1 MRRFC
6 SHTKKFLSLVFVL
19 FFTAIFYP
27 LAAQTDY
34 YWESPLTITT
44 KDSRFP
50 SVVTTD
56 YAGSVIF
63 WEEVEQTSDKA
74 GRIWLSAQYYEKGNS
89 AAGISGT
96 WRHLSRFAGPFAY
109 EGNVPNL
116 YTAAISSVNKIVV
129 TVLSDSHTIS
139 VYSSNDKGQTFT
151 ETKLIQNDGELFAP
165 RVFCNDNN
173 DFYLFAT
180 EGKDDSFNLM
190 YSTSRNG
197 RDWTPFQSFSPSEQ
211 VTNPFLPYLVS
222 LPDGDMVVFQGSY
235 TMASHLSYQL
245 YATKKTANGWTSPV
259 CITEDAVQGQ
269 VFSSYNNQR
278 ANLCY
283 ADDGKLY
290 LAWERTNYAS
300 ENSQIYVG
308 ELSSDGKMLSNVEL
322 LSPENVSASQPVLF
336 NLDGGLCASWYDMR
350 RGVSTLY
357 FAQKNGMLWSD
368 SAMSSNKINATQAL
382 PVVTADGYLH
392 FVWQQNQ
399 SGGSGS
405 IVRLSPD
412 MTVSSPGIIARTFT
426 AGKRSA
432 ASKVGVQISLPSD
445 SSGIAGY
452 SYSWSQDAN
461 SLPPLEFMKLSNE
474 TSLSVNATEDGDWYL
489 KVRALDYAGNWS
501 YPATLVFTRDTT
513 PPGKPVINMP
523 SQDTRGFLSSNTF
536 NISWLA
542 PEDDDVAGYT
552 YNLEYISVLPGLR
565 DAEGNLRLTRAPVKP
580 ASRILTKGRSA
591 GYNNR
596 DNGIYA
602 FSVAAIDGV
611 GNIGEST
618 TVLLA
623 MDKFIPY
630 TTITSVDS
638 SVDDFGTYSLSIIG
652 RGFQEE
658 GLITEIYISRSTT
671 GTPERV
677 LRLADG
683 DYTITSD
690 RRINGI
696 TVSDLEEGKYRI
708 GLNHSSRGIYWS
720 SSALLTTKEFGTV
733 KMGDYSHRYSPV
745 WERLIST
752 SLFSVNA
759 ADLLIVLIIVFLA
772 GGLWISAR
780 GLVSTAKDGVIIQNE
795 VRALIEG
802 DYMPLEKKHQLDAMK
817 HRGIS
822 LKYKLLGFT
831 ASLCLIV
838 VLLVSVPLGYIMLQ
852 NQEQTLATGLRQR
865 VEVLLESISSGVKA
879 YLPSQ
884 NVLELSFLPQQS
896 SAVAETDSVTIVGLS
911 GDGSSTGLNS
921 VWATNRDD
929 IVTVIDTEELAFG
942 QSHITDER
950 ITSITELCAILNDEA
965 VETVAD
971 MASGIAELN
980 AEGVSLALKTDD
992 ASVARL
998 EEIQSIT
1005 SQLTQKITTELSS
1018 LAEKGEGSYPEWNDT
1033 TFDRENTSYVFYKPV
1048 LYRQGSEQN
1057 FVRAV
1062 VVIELHTD
1070 TLLQQLDAEKENI
1083 IRVAGVIAV
1092 AAIIISLFGSL
1103 ILASI
1108 IIRPVKKLAAHV
1120 AMIRDTED
1128 KEELEGKD
1136 IRIRARDEIG
1146 LLGDTVNDMTHGL
1159 IKAAAAAKDLT
1170 MGKDLQKMFI
1180 PLEADQ
1186 RGRKLTTGKMEDDR
1200 AQFFGY
1206 YEGAKGVSGDYF
1218 DYLKLDDSHY
1228 AIIKCDV
1235 SGKGVPAA
1243 LIMVEVATLF
1253 LNYFRD
1259 WSFKKNGWNL
1269 NGIVSQINDLIESR
1283 GFKGR
1288 FAAFTLCLYNA
1299 ENGELHCCNAGD
1311 NLLHIYEAASGK
1323 KKTLVMP
1330 ETAAAGVFPSF
1341 MIDMK
1346 GGFQE
1351 YIIKLQPGDV
1361 LFMYTDGIEEAKRMF
1376 RNEKYENILCS
1387 MPGLKEGDTHETHTV
1402 GEESEEMTPERVNAI
1417 IEAVFHRQKYI
1428 LKKYHAPEENELFE
1442 FDFTNLE
1449 PSAETV
1455 IMALVS
1461 VEKIFRM
1468 YKKPGA
1474 GENDRV
1480 QVDCKIDSFLNEHFK
1495 QYNKYCS
1502 HRKPHPQLP
1511 EYMYYTEVFEDPQY
1525 DDLTLIAL
1533 KRKK

>member
-1 MRRFC
+1 MML
-6 SHTKKFLSLVFVL
+6 FLVIC
-19 FFTAIFYP
+19 AP
-27 LAAQTDY
+27 LSAQTDY
-34 YWESPLTITT
+34 YWESPLTITS
-44 KDSRFP
+44 KDTRFP
-50 SVVTTD
+50 VVVSSPSGG
-56 YAGSVIF
+56 AAIL
-63 WEEVEQTSDKA
+63 WEEIEADSDSSGK
-74 GRIWLSAQYYEKGNS
+74 IWLSGQFYEQNPEFETTRT
-89 AAGISGT
+89 SGT
-96 WRHLSRFAGPFAY
+96 WRTENRFAGPFTY
-109 EGNVPNL
+109 GGNVPNL
-116 YTAAISSVNKIVV
+116 YTAAISSLDRLVV

-139 VYSSNDKGQTFT
+139 VFSSADKGKTFT
-151 ETKLIQNDGELFAP
+151 EVQLVQNQAELIAP
-165 RVFCNDNN
+165 RVFCNSKNE
-173 DFYLFAT
+173 FYLFAT
-180 EGKDDSFNLM
+180 EGKDDSFRLM
-190 YSTSRNG
+190 YATSQNG
-197 RDWTPFQSFSPSEQ
+197 TVWTAFQPFEPSEQ

-222 LPDGDMVVFQGSY
+222 VPDGDIVVFQGSY

-245 YATKKTANGWTSPV
+245 YATKLTKSGWSAPV
-259 CITEDAVQGQ
+259 CITEQTILGQ
-269 VFSSYNNQR
+269 TFSSYNNQR
-278 ANLCY
+278 ANLCL
-283 ADDGKLY
+283 ADDGRLY

-300 ENSQIYVG
+300 ENSQIFTG
-308 ELSSDGKMLSNVEL
+308 ELSLDGRTLSAIEQ
-322 LSPENVSASQPVLF
+322 LSPDNVNASQPVLF
-336 NLDGGLCASWYDMR
+336 NLNGGLSASWYDMR
-350 RGVSTLY
+350 RGVSTVY
-357 FAQKNGMLWSD
+357 FAQKNGILWSD
-368 SAMSSNKINATQAL
+368 SPMSSNKINAVAGV
-382 PVVTADGYLH
+382 PVVTSDGFLN

-399 SGGSGS
+399 SNGTGR

-412 MTVSSPGIIARTFT
+412 NTVSPPRISARTFT
-426 AGKRSA
+426 SGKRSS
-432 ASKVGVQISLPSD
+432 ASKAGMQITLPSD

-452 SYSWSQDAN
+452 SYSWSQDPAEE
-461 SLPPLEFMKLSNE
+461 PPLEFMKLSDD
-474 TSLSVNATEDGDWYL
+474 TSLSLTATEDGDWFL

-501 YPATLVFTRDTT
+501 TPASITYMRDTT
-513 PPGKPVINMP
+513 PPEKPVIILP
-523 SQDTRGFLSSNTF
+523 ASDDRGYLSSNTF
-536 NISWLA
+536 SVKWEP

-565 DAEGNLRLTRAPVKP
+565 DEEGNLYTAKKVSRP
-580 ASRILTKGRSA
+580 ASRILTKGVSA
-591 GYNNR
+591 SYNNR

-602 FSVAAIDGV
+602 FSVAAIDEV
-611 GNIGEST
+611 GNIGEAQ

-623 MDKFIPY
+623 MNKFIPY

-652 RGFQEE
+652 RGYQEE
-658 GLITEIYISRSTT
+658 GLITEIYISRSVS
-671 GTPERV
+671 GEPDRV
-677 LRLADG
+677 LRLKDG

-690 RRINGI
+690 RRINAI

-708 GLNHSSRGIYWS
+708 GLNHSKRGVYWS
-720 SSALLTTKEFGTV
+720 ASALFSAKEFGTV
-733 KMGDYSHRYSPV
+733 KMGDYSHEYAPV
-745 WERLIST
+745 WERLLHT
-752 SLFSVNA
+752 SLFSLNA
-759 ADLLIVLIIVFLA
+759 SDLLIVFIIVFLA

-780 GLVSTAKDGVIIQNE
+780 GLVSTAKDGVIIQKE

-911 GDGSSTGLNS
+911 GDGSTTGLNS
-921 VWATNRDD
+921 VWATNRED
-929 IVTVIDTEELAFG
+929 ILSVIDTEALAYG
-942 QSHITDER
+942 QSRITDER
-950 ITSITELCAILNDEA
+950 VTSITELCSSLNDEA

-980 AEGVSLALKTDD
+980 AEGVSLALKTDAD
-992 ASVARL
+992 SVARL
-998 EEIQSIT
+998 EEIQSVT
-1005 SQLTQKITTELSS
+1005 SQLTQKITTELAD
-1018 LAEKGEGSYPEWNDT
+1018 LAEKGAGSYPLWNDT
-1033 TFDRENTSYVFYKPV
+1033 TFDRENTSYIFYKPV

-1062 VVIELHTD
+1062 VVIEVHTD

-1083 IRVAGVIAV
+1083 IKVAGVIAI

-1136 IRIRARDEIG
+1136 IKIRARDEIG

-1180 PLEADQ
+1180 PLEADE
-1186 RGRKLTTGKMEDDR
+1186 RGRKLTTGKMEDER

-1218 DYLKLDDSHY
+1218 DYLKLDDKHY

-1259 WSFKKNGWNL
+1259 WSFKKNGWDL
-1269 NGIVSQINDLIESR
+1269 NGIVSRINDLLESR

-1311 NLLHIYEAASGK
+1311 NLLHIYEASSGK
-1323 KKTLVMP
+1323 KKTIVMP

-1346 GGFQE
+1346 GGFKE
-1351 YIIKLQPGDV
+1351 YIIKLKPGDV

-1387 MPGLKEGDTHETHTV
+1387 MPGLKEGDEHETHTV
-1402 GEESEEMTPERVNAI
+1402 GQESEEMTPERVNAI
-1417 IEAVFHRQKYI
+1417 IEAVFHQQVYT
-1428 LKKYHAPEENELFE
+1428 LKKYHSPEENDTFE

-1449 PSAETV
+1449 PSAEAV

-1468 YKKPGA
+1468 YSKPGA
-1474 GENDRV
+1474 SELNRV
-1480 QVDCKIDSFLNEHFK
+1480 QVDCKVDAFLNRHFK
-1495 QYNKYCS
+1495 QYNMYCS

>member
-1 MRRFC
+1 MSIMHSLC
-6 SHTKKFLSLVFVL
+6 SKKKAFLFLLCMML
-19 FFTAIFYP
+19 FAAVTMP
-27 LAAQTDY
+27 LHAQSDY

-50 SVVTTD
+50 LVISSETG
-56 YAGSVIF
+56 GSAII
-63 WEEVEQTSDKA
+63 WEEIEAASSSSGK
-74 GRIWLSAQYYEKGNS
+74 IWLSGQFYEPETFEWKTIN
-89 AAGISGT
+89 
-96 WRHLSRFAGPFAY
+96 RFAGPFDY
-109 EGNVPNL
+109 DGNVPNI
-116 YTAAISSVNKIVV
+116 YTAAISSAGRIVV
-129 TVLSDSHTIS
+129 TVLADAHTIS
-139 VYSSNDKGQTFT
+139 VYTSDNMGESFS
-151 ETKLIQNDGELFAP
+151 ETKLMQSGAELFAP
-165 RVFCNDNN
+165 RVFRNGKDE
-173 DFYLFAT
+173 FYLFAT
-180 EGKDDSFNLM
+180 EGKEDSFSLM
-190 YSTSRNG
+190 YSTSTTG
-197 RDWTPFQSFSPSEQ
+197 LSWSDFKSFRPSES

-222 LPDGDMVVFQGSY
+222 VPGGDIVVFQGSY

-245 YATKKTANGWTSPV
+245 YASKQVGSGWTEPV
-259 CITEDAVQGQ
+259 CITGKTILDQT
-269 VFSSYNNQR
+269 FSSYNNQR
-278 ANLCY
+278 ANLCLS
-283 ADDGKLY
+283 DDGHLY

-300 ENSQIYVG
+300 ENSQIFVG
-308 ELSSDGKMLSNVEL
+308 ELSLDGKTLTDIEQ
-322 LSPENVSASQPVLF
+322 LSPNNINASQPVLF
-336 NLDGGLCASWYDMR
+336 NLDGQLCASWYDMR
-350 RGVSTLY
+350 RGVSSVY
-357 FAQKNGMLWSD
+357 FARKNGILWSD
-368 SAMSSNKINATQAL
+368 EAMSSSKINATAGV
-382 PVVTADGYLH
+382 PVITSDGSLN

-399 SGGSGS
+399 TNGQGR

-412 MTVSSPGIIARTFT
+412 KSVSPPSLIGKTFT
-426 AGKRSA
+426 AGKRSSA
-432 ASKVGVQISLPSD
+432 TKVGVQVSLPSD

-452 SYSWSQDAN
+452 SYSWSQDADE
-461 SLPPLEFMKLSNE
+461 LPPYEFMQLSDQ
-474 TSLSVNATEDGDWYL
+474 TSLSLTATEDGEWYF

-501 YPATLVFTRDTT
+501 LPATLVYTRDTT
-513 PPGKPVINMP
+513 PPAKPVIILP
-523 SQDTRGFLSSNTF
+523 SEDSRGYLSSNTF
-536 NISWLA
+536 SMKWEA

-565 DAEGNLRLTRAPVKP
+565 DEEGNLRITRTPARP
-580 ASRILTKGRSA
+580 ASRILTKGKSA
-591 GYNNR
+591 AYNNR

-602 FSVAAIDGV
+602 FSVAAIDEV
-611 GNIGEST
+611 GNIGEAT
-618 TVLLA
+618 VVLLA
-623 MDKFIPY
+623 MNKFIPY

-652 RGFQEE
+652 RGYQEE
-658 GLITEIYISRSTT
+658 GLITEIYISRSVT
-671 GTPERV
+671 GEPDRI
-677 LRLADG
+677 LRLLDG

-696 TVSDLEEGKYRI
+696 KVSDLEEGKYRI
-708 GLNHSSRGIYWS
+708 GLNHEKRGVYWS
-720 SSALLTTKEFGTV
+720 ASALLSAKEFGTV
-733 KMGDYSHRYSPV
+733 KMGDYTHTFTPV
-745 WERLIST
+745 WERLRHT
-752 SLFSVNA
+752 SLFSLNA
-759 ADLLIVLIIVFLA
+759 ADILIVFIIVFLA

-780 GLVSTAKDGVIIQNE
+780 GLVSTAKDGAIINKE

-852 NQEQTLATGLRQR
+852 NQEETLATGLRQR
-865 VEVLLESISSGVKA
+865 VEVLLESLSSGVKA

-921 VWATNRDD
+921 VWATNRED
-929 IVTVIDTEELAFG
+929 ILSAIDTDELSYG
-942 QSHITDER
+942 QSRITDER
-950 ITSITELCAILNDEA
+950 ITSITELCAVLNDEA
-965 VETVAD
+965 VESVAD

-980 AEGVSLALKTDD
+980 AEGVTLALKTDAD
-992 ASVARL
+992 SVARL

-1005 SQLTQKITTELSS
+1005 SQLTQKITTELTS
-1018 LAEKGEGSYPEWNDT
+1018 LAEKGAGSYPEWNDMM
-1033 TFDRENTSYVFYKPV
+1033 FDRQNTSYIFYKPV

-1062 VVIELHTD
+1062 VVMEIHTD
-1070 TLLQQLDAEKENI
+1070 ALLQQLDAEKENI

-1136 IRIRARDEIG
+1136 IKIRARDEIG

-1180 PLEADQ
+1180 PLEADE

-1218 DYLKLDDSHY
+1218 DYLKLDDKHY

-1346 GGFQE
+1346 GGFKE
-1351 YIIKLQPGDV
+1351 YILKLQPGDV

-1376 RNEKYENILCS
+1376 RNKKYENILCS
-1387 MPGLKEGDTHETHTV
+1387 VEGLKEGDEHETHTV
-1402 GEESEEMTPERVNAI
+1402 GQESEEMTPERVNAI
-1417 IEAVFHRQKYI
+1417 IEAVFHQQVYT
-1428 LKKYHAPEENELFE
+1428 LKKYHSPEENDTFE

-1449 PSAETV
+1449 PSAEAV

-1468 YKKPGA
+1468 YAKPGA
-1474 GENDRV
+1474 SELNRV
-1480 QVDCKIDSFLNEHFK
+1480 QVDCKVDSFLNAHFR
-1495 QYNKYCS
+1495 QYNAYCS

>member
-1 MRRFC
+1 MMLAASFAAR
-6 SHTKKFLSLVFVL
+6 LS
-19 FFTAIFYP
+19 
-27 LAAQTDY
+27 AQTDY
-34 YWESPLTITT
+34 YWETPLVLTSR
-44 KDSRFP
+44 DSRFP
-50 SVVTTD
+50 SVVSNPSGIS
-56 YAGSVIF
+56 AVL
-63 WEEVEQTSDKA
+63 WEEVVYGSDDSGK
-74 GRIWLSAQYYEKGNS
+74 IWLSAQVYD
-89 AAGISGT
+89 SGSWKT
-96 WRHLSRFAGPFAY
+96 FDRFAGPFSY
-109 EGNVPNL
+109 SGNVPNL
-116 YTAAISSVNKIVV
+116 YTAALNSSDKLVV

-139 VYSSNDKGQTFT
+139 VFTSDDKGLSFS
-151 ETKLIQNDGELFAP
+151 ETKLYQNDGALFAP
-165 RVFCNDNN
+165 RIFCSNGSDY
-173 DFYLFAT
+173 YLFAT
-180 EGKDDSFNLM
+180 EGKEDSFSLM
-190 YSTSRNG
+190 YSTSRTG
-197 RDWTPFQSFSPSEQ
+197 RDWTPFQPFAPSES
-211 VTNPFLPYLVS
+211 VTNPFLPYMVS
-222 LPDGDMVVFQGSY
+222 LPEGDLVVFQGSY

-245 YATKKTANGWTSPV
+245 YASRKTASAWTDPV
-259 CITEDAVQGQ
+259 CITEQTIAGQ
-269 VFSSYNNQR
+269 TFSSYNNQR
-278 ANLCY
+278 ANLCL

-290 LAWERTNYAS
+290 VAWERTNYAS

-308 ELSSDGKMLSNVEL
+308 ELSRDATVLSGVEQI
-322 LSPENVSASQPVLF
+322 SPENISASQPVLF
-336 NLDGGLCASWYDMR
+336 NLDGCLCASWYDMR
-350 RGVSTLY
+350 RGVSSVY
-357 FAQKNGMLWSD
+357 FAQKNGLFWSD
-368 SAMSSNKINATQAL
+368 TAMSSNRVTATSGV
-382 PVVTADGYLH
+382 PVVTSDGFLH
-392 FVWQQNQ
+392 FIWQQNQ
-399 SGGSGS
+399 SGGAGQ
-405 IVRLSPD
+405 IVRVSPDKSVLSPK
-412 MTVSSPGIIARTFT
+412 IIAKSFT
-426 AGKRSA
+426 TGKRSSS
-432 ASKVGVQISLPSD
+432 SKITVEVSLPSD

-452 SYSWSQDAN
+452 SYSWSQDPSVN
-461 SLPPLEFMKLSNE
+461 PELEFMKLSDE
-474 TSLSVNATEDGDWYL
+474 TSLSLSATEDGDWYV

-501 YPATLVFTRDTT
+501 SPATLVYVRDTT
-513 PPGKPVINMP
+513 PPLPPEIIMP
-523 SQDTRGFLSSNTF
+523 SLDDKGYLSSNTF
-536 NISWLA
+536 RINWEP

-552 YNLEYISVLPGLR
+552 YSLEYISVLPGVR
-565 DAEGNLRLTRAPVKP
+565 DEEGNPVLTRTPAKP
-580 ASRILTKGRSA
+580 ASRILTEGTAASW
-591 GYNNR
+591 NNR

-602 FSVAAIDGV
+602 FSVAAVDAV
-611 GNIGEST
+611 GNIGQAST
-618 TVLLA
+618 VVLA
-623 MDKFIPY
+623 MNKFVPY
-630 TTITSVDS
+630 TTITSADS

-652 RGFQEE
+652 RGYLEE
-658 GLITEIYISRSTT
+658 GLISEIYISRSTS
-671 GTPERV
+671 GTPDRV
-677 LRLADG
+677 LRLVDG

-696 TVSDLEEGKYRI
+696 KVSDLEEGKYRI
-708 GLNHSSRGIYWS
+708 GLNHTKRGVYWS
-720 SSALLTTKEFGTV
+720 GSALLTAREFGTV
-733 KMGDYSHRYSPV
+733 KMGDYTHSFMPV
-745 WERLIST
+745 WERLKNT
-752 SLFSVNA
+752 SLFSINA
-759 ADLLIVLIIVFLA
+759 ADLLIVFIIVFLA
-772 GGLWISAR
+772 GGLWVSAR
-780 GLVSTAKDGVIIQNE
+780 GLVSTAKDGVIIQKE

-852 NQEQTLATGLRQR
+852 NQEETLATGLRQR

-911 GDGSSTGLNS
+911 GDGSSTGLNNI
-921 VWATNRDD
+921 WATNRDD
-929 IVTVIDTEELAFG
+929 ILSVIDTEELAYG

-950 ITSITELCAILNDEA
+950 VTSITELCSSLNDDA

-980 AEGVSLALKTDD
+980 AEGVSLALKTDAD
-992 ASVARL
+992 SVARL

-1018 LAEKGEGSYPEWNDT
+1018 LAEKGAGSYPEYNDT
-1033 TFDRENTSYVFYKPV
+1033 TFDRENTSYLFYKPV

-1062 VVIELHTD
+1062 VVIEVHTD
-1070 TLLQQLDAEKENI
+1070 TLLQQLDAEKQNI
-1083 IRVAGVIAV
+1083 IKVAGIIAV
-1092 AAIIISLFGSL
+1092 AAIIISLLGSL

-1136 IRIRARDEIG
+1136 IRIKARDEIG

-1180 PLEADQ
+1180 PLEADE
-1186 RGRKLTTGKMEDDR
+1186 RGRKLTTGKMDDER

-1218 DYLKLDDSHY
+1218 DYLKLDDKHY

-1299 ENGELHCCNAGD
+1299 DNGELHCCNAGD
-1311 NLLHIYEAASGK
+1311 NLLHIYEAASGR

-1346 GGFQE
+1346 GGFKE
-1351 YIIKLQPGDV
+1351 YVIRLQPGDV

-1376 RNEKYENILCS
+1376 RNKKYENILCS
-1387 MPGLKEGDTHETHTV
+1387 VEGLKEGDEHETHTV
-1402 GEESEEMTPERVNAI
+1402 GQESEEMTPERVNAI
-1417 IEAVFHRQKYI
+1417 IEAVFHQQVYT
-1428 LKKYHAPEENELFE
+1428 LKKYHSPEDIDEFQ
-1442 FDFTNLE
+1442 FDFTNLD
-1449 PSAETV
+1449 PSAESV

-1468 YKKPGA
+1468 YSKPGA
-1474 GENDRV
+1474 GELDRV
-1480 QVDCKIDSFLNEHFK
+1480 QVDCKVDSFLNAHFK
-1495 QYNKYCS
+1495 QYNRYCS